1 MQSFRYFEVFV
12 PSFAQSEKHELGNER
27 TVKAKESVLFRL
39 QAAGYKRRSHTE
51 RLSTV
56 LC

>member
-27 TVKAKESVLFRL
+27 TVKAKEYVLFRL